1 METLDFLAIQKQIE
15 DLTQLVKSSTDD
27 TKPPKWWENQ
37 EQRISSLESR
47 MNTNQGYV
55 EQILSI
61 LISENDGQETKS
73 PDHKQEKTSKPS
85 KGDVISTQSVYGISS
100 SSKFF
105 QISRRVHKVL
115 KDFRREFI
123 DQELFKQGLQ
133 DWVLETYGVDDVT
146 GKQPLLNSPFLIDEL
161 HKLDLAFEGVLF
173 QQLLP
178 CSPFASK
185 GLKEDRYLALEDFL
199 HVIVNDFIT
208 HNSGEA
214 SNGWHK
220 TSSMVE
226 GAGTSIEYIEI
237 YNGNELEVSTLTSH
251 VFYSPRLFDGTI
263 QKART
268 FSGES
273 DDFIDEGYDSGD
285 DFRSSIQNGIH
296 PDVNLKNVLT
306 GVPSLLDSSG
316 LDYNTYKEVLESEP
330 PEWILDGFTTI
341 CMQYSALFTTLIR
354 GRFHCRLD
362 PLQGV
367 LINTINNAAQVTKH
381 YIMDWTCTRGWL
393 NLVVGLS
400 MVHEIYKSSSTL
412 KSYCQVD
419 RSNPKRS
426 IPLVILKGAKGLAIL
441 TIVKVGVIVAY
452 KVGNMLFFY
461 KRDGSQLDLLS
472 VLETSQE
479 PLLEVKDNINSAYSL
494 SVEAAYINLKFS
506 QQILVRHGNKVSF
519 DELNPFVNEG
529 DEVASVAYRYIRWK
543 LDNDMQLDARCEI
556 QSVVDKLETQRG
568 AVLATEL
575 KNNANKLAK
584 WTAQVILANVDLMG
598 LGHVSRVHHRD
609 HFNHVILGVVR
620 YKQWLISWDGLP
632 FFATWKDFV
641 VLLSQIRY
649 FDPWG
654 QGSSKREGI
663 VTVGR
668 EEEKHEA
675 KGIGDSKNKLR
686 IARSELGDFDE
697 EKLKEEHVTHMGKL
711 T

>member
-1 METLDFLAIQKQIE
+1 MPKRNQPLMETLDFLAIQKQIE

-237 YNGNELEVSTLTSH
+237 YNGNELEVC
-251 VFYSPRLFDGTI
+251 GN
-263 QKART
+263 
-268 FSGES
+268 
-273 DDFIDEGYDSGD
+273 DFT
-285 DFRSSIQNGIH
+285 DFG
-296 PDVNLKNVLT
+296 
-306 GVPSLLDSSG
+306 
-316 LDYNTYKEVLESEP
+316 
-330 PEWILDGFTTI
+330 
-341 CMQYSALFTTLIR
+341 
-354 GRFHCRLD
+354 
-362 PLQGV
+362 
-367 LINTINNAAQVTKH
+367 
-381 YIMDWTCTRGWL
+381 
-393 NLVVGLS
+393 
-400 MVHEIYKSSSTL
+400 
-412 KSYCQVD
+412 
-419 RSNPKRS
+419 
-426 IPLVILKGAKGLAIL
+426 
-441 TIVKVGVIVAY
+441 
-452 KVGNMLFFY
+452 
-461 KRDGSQLDLLS
+461 
-472 VLETSQE
+472 
-479 PLLEVKDNINSAYSL
+479 
-494 SVEAAYINLKFS
+494 
-506 QQILVRHGNKVSF
+506 
-519 DELNPFVNEG
+519 
-529 DEVASVAYRYIRWK
+529 
-543 LDNDMQLDARCEI
+543 
-556 QSVVDKLETQRG
+556 
-568 AVLATEL
+568 
-575 KNNANKLAK
+575 
-584 WTAQVILANVDLMG
+584 
-598 LGHVSRVHHRD
+598 
-609 HFNHVILGVVR
+609 
-620 YKQWLISWDGLP
+620 
-632 FFATWKDFV
+632 
-641 VLLSQIRY
+641 
-649 FDPWG
+649 
-654 QGSSKREGI
+654 
-663 VTVGR
+663 
-668 EEEKHEA
+668 
-675 KGIGDSKNKLR
+675 
-686 IARSELGDFDE
+686 
-697 EKLKEEHVTHMGKL
+697 
-711 T
+711 